1 MRCGLPDAR
10 NAASPFPRSVN
21 AFSTASSQQSARS
34 IRSAAVEF
42 GRGQILDLDRSRSL
56 RSDLFTVPLCP
67 QRRVFPGSRL
77 GMPVI
82 TRQSEGMAACAVVT
96 QVGDVRCSAAD
107 LLVISKVRQ
116 PDAGA
121 ASESV
126 GPVEAVEHQVGL
138 FVGEASPCRAGEVGL
153 DLPVDQKAYLGDST
167 TSILTNTGG
176 TGDEMPRRP
185 HDRNDGIDEDT
196 ASTGRSSWGQ
206 EDGRQS
212 NPSPRSDSAK
222 PLVGW
227 LVECEY
233 RDEHMS
239 WNGEPQRRGPSAGKA
254 LGIMGPSRER
264 RRLYSRDPR

>member
-1 MRCGLPDAR
+1 MRVARCPECGQPVPQIGERLLHI
-10 NAASPFPRSVN
+10 
-21 AFSTASSQQSARS
+21 ASSQQSARS

-176 TGDEMPRRP
+176 TGDEMPR
-185 HDRNDGIDEDT
+185 HDHT
-196 ASTGRSSWGQ
+196 TATMASTRTRPRRVEAAGAKRTVDSRIHLPGATLRNRWSGGSWSVST
-206 EDGRQS
+206 E
-212 NPSPRSDSAK
+212 
-222 PLVGW
+222 
-227 LVECEY
+227 
-233 RDEHMS
+233 MS
-239 WNGEPQRRGPSAGKA
+239 T
-254 LGIMGPSRER
+254 
-264 RRLYSRDPR
+264 